1 LPPYNRIAT
10 ADSAGLN
17 HTAQKPAPPANR
29 FLKTLS
35 NLIHLITRR
44 TRFRDFQQ
52 RFADA
57 QSATNGQLSKHDAAR
72 RDIFFDASRVNA
84 KLFQRFGVHQQNLP
98 AAAVPSVKAVA
109 KSFVFDRD
117 DLAEFADGLSTRHAL
132 KQAKNFSHDSFL
144 RR

>member
-1 LPPYNRIAT
+1 MGFNPRRLPPNNRIAT
-10 ADSAGLN
+10 ADSAGLY
-17 HTAQKPAPPANR
+17 HAAQNPAPPTNR

-35 NLIHLITRR
+35 NLVHLITRR

-57 QSATNGQLSKHDAAR
+57 QSAINGQLSKHDAAR

-98 AAAVPSVKAVA
+98 AAAFSSVKAVP
-109 KSFVFDRD
+109 KSFVFDGD
-117 DLAEFADGLSTRHAL
+117 YFAEFADGPSAHDAL
-132 KQAKNFSHDSFL
+132 KQA
-144 RR
+144 